1 MDFPFKI
8 IRGGLLMIKV
18 IFTTFLI
25 VFVAEL
31 GDKTQLQTMLLATQ
45 SKSLWPVFVGA
56 SLALI
61 LSSLLGVIAGS
72 YLTKYIP
79 ASYLQTS
86 AGIVFIVV
94 GILTL
99 AGKI

>member
-1 MDFPFKI
+1 MLKI
-8 IRGGLLMIKV
+8 I
-18 IFTTFLI
+18 FSTFFI
-25 VFVAEL
+25 VFIAEL

-79 ASYLQTS
+79 TSYLQTS
-86 AGIVFIVV
+86 AGVVFIVIGV
-94 GILTL
+94 LTL
-99 AGKI
+99 TGKI

>member
-1 MDFPFKI
+1 MLKI
-8 IRGGLLMIKV
+8 

-25 VFVAEL
+25 VFIAEL

-45 SKSLWPVFVGA
+45 SNTLWPVFVGA
-56 SLALI
+56 SMALI

-72 YLTKYIP
+72 YLTRYVP

-86 AGIVFIVV
+86 AGVVFIVI

>member
-1 MDFPFKI
+1 MLKI
-8 IRGGLLMIKV
+8 

-25 VFVAEL
+25 VFIAEL

-45 SKSLWPVFVGA
+45 SNTLWPVFVGA
-56 SLALI
+56 SMALI

-72 YLTKYIP
+72 YLTRYVP

-86 AGIVFIVV
+86 AGVVFIVS